1 MKMDVKYHE
10 KMLDKMLNNLYVIT
24 GLSFG
29 IYNSDH
35 EISYCNECFPDYCSK
50 IREDNTRLEL
60 CNVTKYK
67 AASDA
72 VRNGQSITYT
82 CHAGL
87 CETIVPMF
95 DGTIPIGYLVIGQ
108 YVDKENIYA
117 TNDAFN
123 ECCEKYNLDVKEM
136 REKKERLTVADKNL
150 IEAVK
155 WFANIIIDYIITH
168 KIIVPAENEIEN
180 AMIDYINGHFTDDL
194 SIDRLCQVF
203 HLSRSA
209 VYKIFGTMKTSPHIY
224 INDIRMKAAKKMLTE
239 SDLSVAEIA
248 DKCGF
253 CDYNYFIRAFKKH
266 YGIPPKQYKKMW
278 NLNEDSTI
286 LRKQ

>member
-1 MKMDVKYHE
+1 MNIKYHE

-24 GLSFG
+24 GLSFA
-29 IYNSDH
+29 IYNEEH
-35 EISYCNECFPDYCSK
+35 EISYCNSSFPDYCYK
-50 IREDNTRLEL
+50 IREDSKRCEQ

-67 AASDA
+67 AVSDA
-72 VRNGQSITYT
+72 VKNGQSITYT

-95 DGTIPIGYLVIGQ
+95 YGTIPIGYFVIGQ
-108 YVDKENIYA
+108 YIDKEEIHA
-117 TNDAFN
+117 TNAAFN
-123 ECCEKYNLDVKEM
+123 ECCAKYKLDVKEM
-136 REKKERLTVADKNL
+136 REKRAKLTIADKRH

-180 AMIDYINGHFTDDL
+180 AMIAYIDNHFSEDL
-194 SIDRLCQVF
+194 SIDKLCRVF

-209 VYKIFGTMKTSPHIY
+209 VYKIFSGMNTSPHIY
-224 INDIRMKAAKKMLTE
+224 INDIRMKAAEKLLTE
-239 SDLSVAEIA
+239 GNLPVSEIA

-266 YGIPPKQYKKMW
+266 YGFPPKQYKKIIE
-278 NLNEDSTI
+278 LKT
-286 LRKQ
+286 